1 MRLVNGS
8 NLAGLVR
15 RTVMGMLLAIAAGIL
30 VIALATP
37 APPASEPVFPV
48 PASVTAL
55 DEALAAAEARV
66 PDLRP
71 GSERRVVWAD
81 AARGSRKPLALVYL
95 HGFTATRQEVAPVAD
110 RAAAAL
116 GANLYYA
123 RVPGHGRTADAMA
136 EATLE
141 GWQREGENALAIG
154 HLLGERVVLMGTS
167 TGGTLATWL
176 AARHPDVA
184 AVVLVSPNYGPQA
197 AGADLA
203 ALPGGQGLVR
213 LVQGNYREYATHGLL
228 HAQHWTAR
236 YSTMAIPPMMRL
248 VNAARAI
255 DPATIQ
261 VPVIAFYSPRDTVV
275 RPDAVEQ
282 RVARWGASLK
292 RLVAVETQDPD
303 RHVLAGDAL
312 SPGTTAQVTAAIV
325 EFVRALP

>member
-1 MRLVNGS
+1 MLAMKRIFSVEGWRKAVAAVLMALTAPVLLV
-8 NLAGLVR
+8 AF
-15 RTVMGMLLAIAAGIL
+15 
-30 VIALATP
+30 ATP
-37 APPASEPVFPV
+37 TIPVSEPVFPA
-48 PASVTAL
+48 PASLAGI
-55 DEALAAAEARV
+55 DEALAAAEAKL

-71 GSERRVVWAD
+71 GSDRRIVWAD
-81 AARGSRKPLALVYL
+81 PARKARTRLALVYL

-136 EATLE
+136 EATLASWQLE
-141 GWQREGENALAIG
+141 GMNALAIG
-154 HLLGERVVLMGTS
+154 RLLGERVVLMGTS

-176 AARHPDVA
+176 AAQHPDVA
-184 AVVLVSPNYGPQA
+184 AVVLISPNYAVQA

-213 LVQGNYREYATHGLL
+213 LVQGSYREYVTHGPL
-228 HAQHWTAR
+228 HAAHWTAR

-248 VNAARAI
+248 VKSVDGI
-255 DPATIQ
+255 DPASMQ
-261 VPVIAFYSPRDTVV
+261 VPVLAFYSPRDTVV
-275 RPDAVEQ
+275 RPEAIEQ
-282 RVARWGASLK
+282 RFARWGSSMK

-312 SPGTTAQVTAAIV
+312 SPGTSAQVTTAIV
-325 EFVRALP
+325 EFVGALP